1 MCFSPAPEMREP
13 GSGWPDKIVNHI
25 LFIPNVLR
33 DEQMSDIKTL
43 LEKLS
48 NAHGISGWEGSVQEI
63 VKEEIA
69 PYVDEVHLDKL
80 GNLIAIKK
88 GEKPSIMLEA
98 HADEIG
104 LMVKQV
110 DEKGF
115 LRFIR
120 IGGWFDQTLLN
131 QRVIVHTRSGP
142 ITGVIGCKPPHV
154 MKDEERKKII
164 EGRDMFIDIGCASD
178 KEAEALGVL
187 VGTPI
192 SIDRTFAALQGD
204 RVTGKAF
211 DNRAGI
217 VAMIEALKR
226 TSSKSTIY
234 AVATVQ
240 EEVGLKGAKVAAFGL
255 DPDVAI
261 ASDVTIPGDHPG
273 IDKKDAPIEMGKGP
287 VVVVADASG
296 RGIMASPQVI
306 EWMVGTAREFGI
318 AVQLEAS
325 DGGTTDATSIYLTK
339 SGIPTGVI
347 SMATRYIHSPVEVLS
362 LSDVDK
368 AADLMARCLETAK
381 KYF

>member
-1 MCFSPAPEMREP
+1 
-13 GSGWPDKIVNHI
+13 
-25 LFIPNVLR
+25 
-33 DEQMSDIKTL
+33 MSDIKTL

-131 QRVIVHTRSGP
+131 QRVIVHTRSGA

>member
-1 MCFSPAPEMREP
+1 MREP

>member
-1 MCFSPAPEMREP
+1 
-13 GSGWPDKIVNHI
+13 
-25 LFIPNVLR
+25 
-33 DEQMSDIKTL
+33 MSDIKTL

-69 PYVDEVHLDKL
+69 PYVDEVRLDKL

-154 MKDEERKKII
+154 MNDEERKKII

-178 KEAEALGVL
+178 KEAEAIGVL

-192 SIDRTFAALQGD
+192 SIDRTFASLQGD

-211 DNRAGI
+211 DNRAGL

-240 EEVGLKGAKVAAFGL
+240 EEVGLKGAKVAAYGL

-318 AVQLEAS
+318 SVQLEAS

>member
-1 MCFSPAPEMREP
+1 
-13 GSGWPDKIVNHI
+13 
-25 LFIPNVLR
+25 
-33 DEQMSDIKTL
+33 MSDIKTL

-104 LMVKQV
+104 LMVKQI

>member
-1 MCFSPAPEMREP
+1 
-13 GSGWPDKIVNHI
+13 
-25 LFIPNVLR
+25 
-33 DEQMSDIKTL
+33 MSDIKTL

-104 LMVKQV
+104 LMVKQI

-154 MKDEERKKII
+154 MKDEERKKVI

-178 KEAEALGVL
+178 KEAEAIGVL

-192 SIDRTFAALQGD
+192 SVDRTFASLQGD

-362 LSDVDK
+362 LSDVDR

>member
-1 MCFSPAPEMREP
+1 MMF
-13 GSGWPDKIVNHI
+13 
-25 LFIPNVLR
+25 
-33 DEQMSDIKTL
+33 MSDIKNL

-48 NAHGISGWEGSVQEI
+48 NAHGISGWEGSIQEI

-69 PYVDEVHLDKL
+69 PYVDEVRIDKL
-80 GNLIAIKK
+80 GNLIAIRK
-88 GEKPSIMLEA
+88 GEKPSVMIEA

-131 QRVIVHTRSGP
+131 QRVIIHTRSGP
-142 ITGVIGCKPPHV
+142 VTGVIGCKPPHV
-154 MKDEERKKII
+154 MRDDERKKVV
-164 EGRDMFIDIGCASD
+164 EGKDMFIDIGCTSD
-178 KEAEALGVL
+178 KEAEALGIL
-187 VGTPI
+187 PGTPV
-192 SIDRTFAALQGD
+192 SIDRSFAVLQGD

-211 DNRAGI
+211 DNRAGL

-226 TSSKSTIY
+226 TKTKSAIY

-240 EEVGLKGAKVAAFGL
+240 EEVGLKGAKVAAYGL

-261 ASDVTIPGDHPG
+261 ASDVTVPGDHPG
-273 IDKKDAPIEMGKGP
+273 IEKKDAPIEMGKGP

-296 RGIMASPQVI
+296 RGIMATPQVI
-306 EWMVGTAREFGI
+306 EWMAGTAHEFGI
-318 AVQLEAS
+318 PIQMEAS

-347 SMATRYIHSPVEVLS
+347 SVATRYIHSPVEVLS
-362 LSDVDK
+362 LSDVEK
-368 AADLMARCLETAK
+368 SAELMARCMETAGR
-381 KYF
+381 YF